1 MATVKL
7 ISMTPDAEVTMA
19 YVARVSNPKTQETTT
34 TDNSARLLSYCIRHG
49 HWSVFEHAHMTVEVT
64 TSLYVATQLLRH
76 RSFTFQQFSQRY
88 AKLDGER
95 EEPFQPVALRMQDH
109 KNRQN
114 STDDCPQEVH
124 EDLQTRIASHLEAT
138 LQLYQE
144 MLDLGIAKEC
154 ARAILPQCSTTKL
167 YMTGNCRN
175 WVHYIQLRTHEST
188 QREHRDVALAIRH
201 VFCRAYPIVATA
213 LDWEID

>member
-1 MATVKL
+1 MAHVKL
-7 ISMTPDAEVTMA
+7 VSLTPDAEVTMA

-64 TSLYVATQLLRH
+64 TTLFVATQMLRH

-88 AKLDGER
+88 AKLDGGTA
-95 EEPFQPVALRMQDH
+95 FQPVALRMQDH

-114 STDDCPQEVH
+114 STDDCPPDV
-124 EDLQTRIASHLEAT
+124 QTDFQRRIASHLQAT
-138 LQLYQE
+138 LQLYDD
-144 MLDLGIAKEC
+144 MMDAGIAKEC
-154 ARAILPQCSTTKL
+154 ARTILPQCSTTKL

-175 WVHYIQLRTHEST
+175 WIHYLQLRTHEST
-188 QREHRDVALAIRH
+188 QREHRDVAVAIQR
-201 VFCRAYPIVATA
+201 VFCGAFPTVASA
-213 LDWEID
+213 LEWHFD